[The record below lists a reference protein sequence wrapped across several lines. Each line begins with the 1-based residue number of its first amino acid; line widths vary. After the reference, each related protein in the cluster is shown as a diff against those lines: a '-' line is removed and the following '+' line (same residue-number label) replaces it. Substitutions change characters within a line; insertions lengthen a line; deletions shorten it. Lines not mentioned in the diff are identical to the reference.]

1 MRYLLVSFLRKTNG
15 RIDEIVSVSKEVTP
29 RDKENANVIVDFGTQ
44 TIVKS
49 VIEGK
54 EQDTD
59 FGKLRDYYLKV
70 YPNLIGQLDREAPI
84 TMAEQK
90 RGRKK

>member
-1 MRYLLVSFLRKTNG
+1 MRYLVVNFLRKNNG
-15 RIDEIVSVSKEVTP
+15 RIDEIVSVSKDVTP
-29 RDKENANVIVDFGTQ
+29 RVKENSNVIVDFGTK

-54 EQDTD
+54 EHDAD
-59 FGKLRDYYLKV
+59 FDKLREYYLKI

-90 RGRKK
+90 SGKKK

>member
-1 MRYLLVSFLRKTNG
+1 MKTTVGRNINEISFGKN
-15 RIDEIVSVSKEVTP
+15 VTP

-49 VIEGK
+49 VIEDK
-54 EQDTD
+54 EHDAD
-59 FGKLRDYYLKV
+59 FVKLREYYLKV

>member
-59 FGKLRDYYLKV
+59 FSKLRDYYLKV